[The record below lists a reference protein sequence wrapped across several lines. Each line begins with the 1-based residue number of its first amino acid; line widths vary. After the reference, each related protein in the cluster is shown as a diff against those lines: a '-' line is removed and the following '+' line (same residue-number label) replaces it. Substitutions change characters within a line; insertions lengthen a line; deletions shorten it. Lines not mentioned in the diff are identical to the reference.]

1 MFLRVLEKLLS
12 LWVVLT
18 MHHCWL
24 VGAARNEQ
32 SADFIIV
39 NIIITIFT
47 IIIISVL
54 PINTVSSIPQ

>member
-39 NIIITIFT
+39 NIIITI
-47 IIIISVL
+47 IIISVL
-54 PINTVSSIPQ
+54 PINTVSSIPR

>member
-1 MFLRVLEKLLS
+1 
-12 LWVVLT
+12 

-39 NIIITIFT
+39 NIIITI
-47 IIIISVL
+47 IIISVL

>member
-39 NIIITIFT
+39 NIII
-47 IIIISVL
+47 IISVL
-54 PINTVSSIPQ
+54 PINTISSIPR